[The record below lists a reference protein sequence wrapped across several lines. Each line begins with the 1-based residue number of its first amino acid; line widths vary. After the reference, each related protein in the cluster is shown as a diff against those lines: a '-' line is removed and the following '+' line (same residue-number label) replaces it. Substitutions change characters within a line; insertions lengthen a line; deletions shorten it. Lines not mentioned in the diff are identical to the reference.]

1 MILVNN
7 LQGYGGR
14 PPHRPVPWRGMLGTI
29 LFVMLLA
36 GMGTV
41 VRVPGGVFNLDNA
54 AQARTGLSVE
64 VSKGRIVRLSKP
76 AKTVF
81 VADPTIADVQVK
93 SSKLI
98 YLFGKKVGETTLIAV
113 DSDDKVLLN
122 AGVSVNHNL
131 TRMRRA
137 LAAVLPKNRI
147 RVRSI
152 DGAVLLTGEV
162 ESQRE
167 SIKAQEVAA
176 RFVEDEKKN
185 VVNQISVVGPN
196 QVNLRVRVLEVNKE
210 TLKRIGI
217 NWDAVIT
224 TGSFVIGL
232 ATGVPTTTGG
242 VVPPFLPFS
251 VRNGTTFSN
260 SNIGVNY
267 SSNSVNFNSL
277 IDLLDREG
285 LVKILAEP
293 NLSAMSGKKASFLA
307 GGEFP
312 IPVPQ
317 ADGVVTIEYKKFGV
331 GLSFTPV
338 ILSSGRI
345 KMLVAPEVSNLT
357 NAGAITLNNITVPAL
372 QTRRAETMVEVSS
385 GQSIVIGGLLQNNVT
400 KEIRKV
406 PWLGDIPV
414 LGKLFTSQEFQRNE
428 TELVII
434 ATPYLVK
441 PFNHNKYA
449 AANARRAKDEKTRVV
464 RGHVDRKA
472 TRASVQKKAAPRR
485 LNGPT
490 GFVLE

>member
-1 MILVNN
+1 MILANN
-7 LQGYGGR
+7 FQASRGR
-14 PPHRPVPWRGMLGTI
+14 PANRPRPRRRMPGTI
-29 LFVMLLA
+29 LFIALFV
-36 GMGTV
+36 GTTTAV
-41 VRVPGGVFNLDNA
+41 GLPGGLFGIANT
-54 AQARTGLSVE
+54 AQARGGLVVE
-64 VSKGRIVRLSKP
+64 VSKGRIVRLDKP

-98 YLFGKKVGETTLIAV
+98 YLFGRKVGETTLIAV

-122 AGVSVNHNL
+122 VGVSVNHNL
-131 TRMRRA
+131 SRMRRA
-137 LAAVLPKNRI
+137 LNAVLPKNHI
-147 RVRSI
+147 RLRSI
-152 DGAVLLTGEV
+152 DGAVLLTGQV
-162 ESQRE
+162 QSQRE
-167 SIKAQEVAA
+167 ATKAQEVAA
-176 RFVEDEKKN
+176 RFVQDEKKN

-217 NWDAVIT
+217 NWDAIIR
-224 TGSFVIGL
+224 TGSFVIGV
-232 ATGVPTTTGG
+232 ATGVSTAT
-242 VVPPFLPFS
+242 VVNNTLTSAFNL
-251 VRNGTTFSN
+251 RNGGTFTN
-260 SNIGVNY
+260 NNVGVNY
-267 SSNSVNFNSL
+267 RSNTADINALV
-277 IDLLDREG
+277 DLLDREG
-285 LVKILAEP
+285 LIKILAEP

-312 IPVPQ
+312 VPVPQ

-331 GLSFTPV
+331 GLSFTP
-338 ILSSGRI
+338 IIESSGRI

-357 NAGAITLNNITVPAL
+357 NTGAIRLNNITVPAL

-434 ATPYLVK
+434 ATPFLVK

-449 AANARRAKDEKTRVV
+449 DASKPRRKADNARVV
-464 RGHVDRKA
+464 RGTKHNAPAARTV
-472 TRASVQKKAAPRR
+472 SAPRR

>member
-1 MILVNN
+1 MILVNIM
-7 LQGYGGR
+7 QGHGGR
-14 PPHRPVPWRGMLGTI
+14 PARRPIPWRGMLGII
-29 LFVMLLA
+29 LFVALLA
-36 GMGTV
+36 GFTAA
-41 VRVPGGVFNLDNA
+41 VRLPGGAFDADNA
-54 AQARTGLSVE
+54 AHAQGSLAVE
-64 VSKGRIVRLSKP
+64 VSKGRIIRLSKP

-113 DSDDKVLLN
+113 DVDDKVLLN
-122 AGVSVNHNL
+122 TGVSVDHNL

-137 LAAVLPKNRI
+137 LASILPKNRI

-162 ESQRE
+162 NSQRDAT
-167 SIKAQEVAA
+167 KAQEVAA

-232 ATGVPTTTGG
+232 ATGLPTTISGTF
-242 VVPPFLPFS
+242 PPFLPANI
-251 VRNGTTFSN
+251 RNGSTPFTN
-260 SNIGVNY
+260 NNALINY
-267 SSNSVNFNSL
+267 KSANVNFNTL

-285 LVKILAEP
+285 LVKVLAEP

-345 KMLVAPEVSNLT
+345 KMLVAPEVSNLSNT
-357 NAGAITLNNITVPAL
+357 GAITLNNITVPAL

-441 PFNHNKYA
+441 PYNANKYA
-449 AANARRAKDEKTRVV
+449 AAPPRPEGTRVV
-464 RGHVDRKA
+464 RGHVNPR
-472 TRASVQKKAAPRR
+472 AAPRR
-485 LNGPT
+485 ASAPRRLDGPT

>member
-1 MILVNN
+1 MILVNIM
-7 LQGYGGR
+7 QGHGGR
-14 PPHRPVPWRGMLGTI
+14 PARRPIPWRRMLGAI
-29 LFVMLLA
+29 LFVALLA
-36 GMGTV
+36 GLTAA
-41 VRVPGGVFNLDNA
+41 VRLPGGAFDADNA
-54 AQARTGLSVE
+54 AHAQGSLAVE

-113 DSDDKVLLN
+113 DGDDKVLLN
-122 AGVSVNHNL
+122 TGISVNHNL

-152 DGAVLLTGEV
+152 DGAVLLTGKV
-162 ESQRE
+162 DSQRDAV
-167 SIKAQEVAA
+167 KAQEVAA

-185 VVNQISVVGPN
+185 VVNQIAVVGPN

-217 NWDAVIT
+217 NWDSIIR
-224 TGSFVIGL
+224 TGSFVIGV
-232 ATGVPTTTGG
+232 ATGTATALTGAASTA
-242 VVPPFLPFS
+242 FNL
-251 VRNGTTFSN
+251 RNGSIYTN
-260 SNIGVNY
+260 NNVGVAYRSASTDINAL
-267 SSNSVNFNSL
+267 V
-277 IDLLDREG
+277 DLLDREG
-285 LVKILAEP
+285 LVKVLAEP

-317 ADGVVTIEYKKFGV
+317 ADGVVTIEYKKYGV

-357 NAGAITLNNITVPAL
+357 NTGAITLNNITVPAL
-372 QTRRAETMVEVSS
+372 QTRRAETMVEVGS

-406 PWLGDIPV
+406 PWLGDVPV

-441 PFNHNKYA
+441 PYDANKTVA
-449 AANARRAKDEKTRVV
+449 APPPQPEGTRVV
-464 RGHVDRKA
+464 RGHIDSRAAPRKV
-472 TRASVQKKAAPRR
+472 RAPRR